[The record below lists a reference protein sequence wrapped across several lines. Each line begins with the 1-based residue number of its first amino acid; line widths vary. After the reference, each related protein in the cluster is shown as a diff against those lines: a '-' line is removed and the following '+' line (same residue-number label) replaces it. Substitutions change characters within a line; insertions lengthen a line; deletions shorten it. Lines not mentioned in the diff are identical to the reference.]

1 MVSPRVKAVGID
13 FTFDAERHLYLVQGK
28 PVPSVTQVL
37 HSAGLSADYSMVAP
51 EVLERKRI
59 IGEYVHVQ
67 SRLEEMKTLT
77 VVSTDQQFEAAG
89 EQVKTIAQL
98 RSRVETVLRP
108 YIDFWHRGHKAH
120 TQLLAT
126 LDGPLEAQERSIKQG
141 LARYQ
146 REKEQARRKEEER
159 LRREVE
165 ELRRKLEEQD
175 RKRREMEADTAK
187 RKLEEEALAEA
198 AAREAEGDHETATL
212 ILNHAVEQ
220 VETFPEPVPSAP
232 MVLVAP
238 VAEAMAPK
246 VRGVGFREVPKW
258 RMKCGHERADDPKCA
273 TCQSVPREY
282 LALDA
287 GRVQARVNGF
297 GINSNIPGVEVWMEP
312 QTSVRRK
319 A

>member
-1 MVSPRVKAVGID
+1 METAIALLSPPELSLPG
-13 FTFDAERHLYLVQGK
+13 EQESEL
-28 PVPSVTQVL
+28 SVL
-37 HSAGLSADYSMVAP
+37 
-51 EVLERKRI
+51 
-59 IGEYVHVQ
+59 VQ
-67 SRLEEMKTLT
+67 SRLEETKTLT
-77 VVSTDQQFEAAG
+77 VVSTDQQFQAAG
-89 EQVKTIAQL
+89 EQVRTIAQL
-98 RSRVETVLRP
+98 RSRVEAELRP

-126 LDGPLEAQERSIKQG
+126 LDGPLEARERSIKQG

-146 REKEQARRKEEER
+146 REKEEARRKEEER
-159 LRREVE
+159 LRREAE

-175 RKRREMEADTAK
+175 RKRRETEADAAK
-187 RKLEEEALAEA
+187 RRLEEEALAEA
-198 AAREAEGDHETATL
+198 AVREADGDHETATL

-220 VETFPEPVPSAP
+220 LETLQEPEPSAP

-238 VAEAMAPK
+238 VVQPTAPK

-282 LALDA
+282 LVLDPK
-287 GRVQARVNGF
+287 RVQARVNGF
-297 GINSNIPGVEVWMEP
+297 GINANIPGIEVWMEP

-319 A
+319 F